1 MFVGH
6 YGVSFAIKGANKS
19 VPLWLLFLAVQIICW
34 SETER
39 NKQGFNFPV
48 FLVISTWALR

>member
-6 YGVSFAIKGANKS
+6 YGVSFAIKGANTS